1 MKGSSAD
8 YHQEINAVKFVKWFE
23 DKLHPTLPA
32 SSLIVMDNAS
42 YHRYVLYSPQS
53 IIAVCCSHHLEK
65 QSKQKWRKAQLKEW
79 LDNKAEYLH
88 IC

>member
-8 YHQEINAVKFVKWFE
+8 YHQEMNAVNFEKWFE
-23 DKLHPTLPA
+23 DKLLPALPA

-53 IIAVCCSHHLEK
+53 LLLFVAVATWRSN
-65 QSKQKWRKAQLKEW
+65 QSKSGEKH
-79 LDNKAEYLH
+79 N
-88 IC
+88 